1 VLLDGYKVIELL
13 GKGAHSEIY
22 EVVRVRTGEH
32 FVIKQV
38 IRTHHADDR
47 FIEQT
52 LTDFAVSHAVRHPN
66 LRAAYELHR
75 KRPWFRVR
83 EVLLLMEFVP
93 GQTLD
98 TLGRAPRNPSA
109 LADGPP
115 PAGPACQ
122 AGGPDDGEATTA
134 IFAQVVE
141 GLEALHT
148 AGYLHA
154 DMKPNNIIV
163 TPDGVAKIIDFGQSC
178 RIGTRKQRVQGTPDF
193 IAPEQVARRT
203 LDQRTDV
210 FNLGATMY
218 WTLTG
223 KTYPTD
229 PRLLGAVRGHDITD
243 PDLTD
248 PPHQLN
254 PAVPAGL
261 SKLVMDCCRQNP
273 GERPPDMHQVRGRLA
288 ALMNLQKSSVER
300 SDGRRS
306 PAEAGV
312 PSRDESR
319 RGSSR
324 GGAQTQIEP
333 FDGRDFE

>member
-1 VLLDGYKVIELL
+1 MLLDGYKIVELL

-22 EVVRVRTGEH
+22 EVVRIRTGER
-32 FVIKQV
+32 FAVKQV
-38 IRTHHADDR
+38 IRNSRDDDR

-66 LRAAYELHR
+66 LRASYEMHR

-93 GQTLD
+93 GQTL
-98 TLGRAPRNPSA
+98 
-109 LADGPP
+109 
-115 PAGPACQ
+115 
-122 AGGPDDGEATTA
+122 EAARPQDWQTITA
-134 IFAQVVE
+134 IFAQVIE
-141 GLEALHT
+141 GLEALHA
-148 AGYLHA
+148 AGYIHA

-163 TPDGVAKIIDFGQSC
+163 TSQSAVKIIDFGQSC
-178 RIGTRKQRVQGTPDF
+178 RIGTRKERVQGTPDF

-210 FNLGATMY
+210 FNFGATMY

-229 PRLLGAVRGHDITD
+229 QRLLGEVRGHDITD

-248 PPHQLN
+248 PPHVLN
-254 PAVPAGL
+254 ASVPAGL
-261 SKLVMDCCRQNP
+261 SKLVMDCCRQSP
-273 GERPPDMHQVRGRLA
+273 GERPPDMRQVRGRLV
-288 ALMNLQKSSVER
+288 ALQKLQKSAVER
-300 SDGRRS
+300 SGGRQT
-306 PAEAGV
+306 PAGE
-312 PSRDESR
+312 
-319 RGSSR
+319 
-324 GGAQTQIEP
+324 GGAPRPAGRTRDGTATQIEP